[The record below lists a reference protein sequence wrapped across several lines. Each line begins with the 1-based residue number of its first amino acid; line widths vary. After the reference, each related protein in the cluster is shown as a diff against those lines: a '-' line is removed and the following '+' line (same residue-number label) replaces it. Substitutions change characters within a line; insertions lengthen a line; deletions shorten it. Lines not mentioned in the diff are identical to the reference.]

1 MKNTP
6 SKALGAALLTAT
18 MVGGGILHPAPAD
31 AAQARTVTN
40 KTCSTGK
47 GKLRATLTSRPN
59 GKTTFYQVWIT
70 EKATLYGNVGLP
82 GKPLPYYYRLLSVKN
97 NAGARVSY
105 MRGARV
111 FSTKKGVRPT
121 VTVRWRAKVPFTNN
135 WQYASCTI
143 K

>member
-6 SKALGAALLTAT
+6 SKALGASLLAA
-18 MVGGGILHPAPAD
+18 MLVGGGILQAPPAD
-31 AAQARTVTN
+31 AAQTRTAAS

-59 GKTTFYQVWIT
+59 GKTTFHQVWVT
-70 EKATLYGNVGLP
+70 EKATLYGNVGFP
-82 GKPLPYYYRLLSVKN
+82 WKPSPYHYSLLSVKN

-121 VTVRWRAKVPFTNN
+121 VTVRWRAKVPFSPTY
-135 WQYASCTI
+135 QYASCTI